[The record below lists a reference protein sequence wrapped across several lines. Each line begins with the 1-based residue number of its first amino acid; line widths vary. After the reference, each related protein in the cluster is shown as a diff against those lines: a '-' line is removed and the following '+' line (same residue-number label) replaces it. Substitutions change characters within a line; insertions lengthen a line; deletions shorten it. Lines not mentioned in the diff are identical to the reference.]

1 MKKRLVITLALLFL
15 AVPASAEVLSPGI
28 ESTHPD
34 KPPGTYGTSG
44 DVTGMSAGPEWMMVA
59 ADSHRIGQLEKAGVV
74 NETAEPF
81 PRQPHRIGLALNYYY
96 CDYKEELTSP
106 LKSTEKEWIT
116 ALRFYYNYFA
126 NDSGYIL
133 LFAETSVVDDTDY
146 DGSTQTGIPLKQTT
160 ENDFRKVELDLGYT
174 FKGGLPFSFTPY
186 VGIGYRYWMRDLGSL
201 KEDYSWFYIPLGLR
215 VTWAPHQ
222 QFSMAL
228 NASVNFMF
236 DGEMTVYDWTGA
248 SNVADTTVQLDDKPG
263 YLVELP
269 ITFNLARHWAIAL
282 IPWYEY
288 SKIGQSPYEPI
299 FYKDGTYTGFVLR
312 EPSSRTHQYGLR
324 AGVEFVF

>member
-1 MKKRLVITLALLFL
+1 MKKRIFITLALLFL
-15 AVPASAEVLSPGI
+15 AVPASAEVLSPWI
-28 ESTHPD
+28 ESKHPD

-44 DVTGMSAGPEWMMVA
+44 DMMRMSAGSEWMMVA
-59 ADSHRIGQLEKAGVV
+59 ANSDRIGQIEKAGVV
-74 NETAEPF
+74 NETAGSI

-96 CDYKEELTSP
+96 YDYKEDVTPP

-186 VGIGYRYWMRDLGSL
+186 VGIG
-201 KEDYSWFYIPLGLR
+201 
-215 VTWAPHQ
+215 
-222 QFSMAL
+222 
-228 NASVNFMF
+228 
-236 DGEMTVYDWTGA
+236 
-248 SNVADTTVQLDDKPG
+248 
-263 YLVELP
+263 
-269 ITFNLARHWAIAL
+269 
-282 IPWYEY
+282 
-288 SKIGQSPYEPI
+288 
-299 FYKDGTYTGFVLR
+299 
-312 EPSSRTHQYGLR
+312 
-324 AGVEFVF
+324 